1 MELWKAILIAVIV
14 ILGVNLLFK
23 SLKFIFR
30 ILITITILLLLWY
43 LFGDTVV
50 GLLIR

>member
-1 MELWKAILIAVIV
+1 MEMWKAILIAVIV

-30 ILITITILLLLWY
+30 ILITIAILLLLWY
-43 LFGDTVV
+43 LFGYTVV
-50 GLLIR
+50 GLLVR